1 MGSQHTFASLALAR
15 PGLLTQLVDR
25 AGWYAINAADYHEY
39 SDSFVHEANH
49 FAIAQLLRHRKQSQS
64 QWQRVLSRNAG
75 SILVNGD
82 WYNDEIAEA
91 LLSLSGYPCLDD
103 DLLSELEA
111 NHADAHIDS
120 GGLDDILY
128 TLLRTHGISRLDV
141 EELPQYRDLWE
152 HVQVLESS
160 PQQVVLAL
168 ADNAETLTC
177 LFDSG
182 LQLTLEGI
190 TTFLAS
196 ATSISQELFL
206 VLRNSHTHF
215 TDDELGLSS
224 ECRAVLLEHSA
235 RNNQS
240 QIKLFKGSSD

>member
-1 MGSQHTFASLALAR
+1 MEPENTFAGFALAN
-15 PGLLTQLVDR
+15 PGLLTPLVDR
-25 AGWYAINAADYHEY
+25 AGWYAINAAHYHAY

-49 FAIAQLLRHRKQSQS
+49 LAIARFLRPREQS
-64 QWQRVLSRNAG
+64 QWQRELYRAAGEG
-75 SILVNGD
+75 SILVDGA

-111 NHADAHIDS
+111 NHADEYVYN
-120 GGLDDILY
+120 GGLDDIIHM
-128 TLLRTHGISRLDV
+128 LLRTHGISRLDV

-168 ADNAETLTC
+168 ADNGETLTW

-182 LQLTLEGI
+182 LRLTLEGI

-235 RNNQS
+235 RNNQN
-240 QIKLFKGSSD
+240 QIKLFEGSSD

>member
-1 MGSQHTFASLALAR
+1 MEPRFTFAGFALAN
-15 PGLLTQLVDR
+15 PGLLTPLADR
-25 AGWYAINAADYHEY
+25 AGWYAINAAYYHEY

-49 FAIAQLLRHRKQSQS
+49 AALARFLSLDEQCK
-64 QWQRVLSRNAG
+64 WQRVLSRNAG
-75 SILVNGD
+75 SILVDGA

-111 NHADAHIDS
+111 NHADEYIYN
-120 GGLDDILY
+120 GGLDDVLHMP
-128 TLLRTHGISRLDV
+128 LRAHGISPLDV
-141 EELPQYRDLWE
+141 EALPKYRDLWE
-152 HVQVLESS
+152 HVQVLEST
-160 PQQVVLAL
+160 PLQVVLAL
-168 ADNAETLTC
+168 ADDAKTLTC

-182 LQLTLEGI
+182 LRLTLEGI

-196 ATSISQELFL
+196 ATSISQEFFL

-224 ECRAVLLEHSA
+224 ECRAFLLEHSA

>member
-1 MGSQHTFASLALAR
+1 MEPENTFAGFALAN
-15 PGLLTQLVDR
+15 PGLLTPLPVR
-25 AGWYAINAADYHEY
+25 VGWYAIDAAHYREY

-49 FAIAQLLRHRKQSQS
+49 LALARFLSLDEQCK
-64 QWQRVLSRNAG
+64 WQRVLYRNAG
-75 SILVNGD
+75 SILVNGA

-91 LLSLSGYPCLDD
+91 LLSLSDYPCLDD
-103 DLLSELEA
+103 DLLGELEA
-111 NHADAHIDS
+111 NHADEYIDS

-128 TLLRTHGISRLDV
+128 TLLRAHGISRLDV

-152 HVQVLESS
+152 HVQVLEST

-168 ADNAETLTC
+168 ADNAETLTW

-182 LQLTLEGI
+182 LRLTVEGI
-190 TTFLAS
+190 ATFLAS
-196 ATSISQELFL
+196 PTSISQEFFL
-206 VLRNSHTHF
+206 VVRDSHRHF

-224 ECRAVLLEHSA
+224 ECRAFLLEHSA